1 MTVFSALLIG
11 NETLTHQCGAALLA
25 RGHRIAAVV
34 TRHAE
39 VRKWAAGAGLRV
51 VTPGDWAALDGLS
64 VDWLLSVA
72 NLSVIPAQVLALA
85 SRGAVN
91 FHDGPLPAHAG
102 LNAPVWALLAGEARH
117 GIAWHLIAGGVD
129 EGDVLEAR
137 SFDIA
142 PNETALTL
150 NTRCFEAAMESFPA
164 LLAQLEGGLRPVPQD
179 LSRRSLHL
187 RSDRPAAMGR
197 LDFSR
202 PADEV
207 ARMVR
212 ALDHGRYWNPLVTA
226 KIDTGSRVLNVGTA
240 EVTQAAGAPGQV
252 LSAGAEGLVVA
263 CGSGAVR
270 LNRLTCQVRGGTVDP
285 ATVTEAALPLLT
297 GDEAARLTAALAAVV
312 GGEAALRKA
321 LKSMAP
327 AAVPG
332 AAGEGAPQWQTLPL
346 AGDLPALAL
355 AASRALG
362 LDNPTLAFGGGAGL
376 PGYLSDWVPVGLT
389 TDDTVGAASMA
400 VGAALAK
407 ARATPA
413 FALDLMTRDGA
424 LAGLVPP
431 QLGLSDVAPVPGT
444 VVTLT
449 PGALHFDAAR
459 LDAPAAAQLAARVA
473 HAAGAL
479 AEKPAD
485 APLSTV
491 SALSATEAQQVL
503 QDWNATLAPRFP
515 IFACIR
521 RLRCRPPKPLMPSRW
536 CVRATA

>member
-51 VTPGDWAALDGLS
+51 VAPGDWAALDGLS

-164 LLAQLEGGLRPVPQD
+164 LLAQLESGLRPVPQD

-202 PADEV
+202 PAEEV

-240 EVTQAAGAPGQV
+240 EVTQGAGAPGQV

-270 LNRLTCQVRGGTVDP
+270 LNRLTCQTRGGAVDA
-285 ATVTEAALPLLT
+285 ATVTEAVLPLLT

-312 GGEAALRKA
+312 GGEAALRKT

-327 AAVPG
+327 AGVPC

-362 LDNPTLAFGGGAGL
+362 LENPTLAFGGGAGV
-376 PGYLSDWVPVGLT
+376 PGYLSDWVPVALATGAGIA
-389 TDDTVGAASMA
+389 DAMKGAA
-400 VGAALAK
+400 AALDA
-407 ARATPA
+407 ARKTPA

-431 QLGLSDVAPVPGT
+431 QLGLSDAAPVPGC

-459 LDAPAAAQLAARVA
+459 LDAAAAAQLAARIS
-473 HAAGAL
+473 HAAEAL
-479 AEKPAD
+479 AE
-485 APLSTV
+485 T
-491 SALSATEAQQVL
+491 
-503 QDWNATLAPRFP
+503 
-515 IFACIR
+515 
-521 RLRCRPPKPLMPSRW
+521 
-536 CVRATA
+536 